1 MEKQYKILLL
11 PLAFEVE
18 TKEVLKKTT
27 TASRALAELKSIAK
41 TIPNA
46 AILTNTLVLQE
57 SKDSSEIENIITTHD
72 ELFRA
77 DIFEKMVTSM
87 ATKEVQYYAE
97 ALLSG
102 FEIVRKTELLTSNNI
117 ISIQEILERNNAGF
131 RRQAGTSLKNDAT
144 KEVIYT
150 PPQNY
155 DEISDLMSNLVNF
168 INDNEL
174 SDLDPLVKM
183 AIIHVQF
190 ESIHP
195 FYDGNGR
202 TGRIINILY
211 LILQGLLDAPI
222 LYLSRFITQNKQ
234 AYYQKLQNV
243 RDNNDWQTW
252 VLFMLDAV
260 EKTATETI
268 KLIENIKKLM
278 RQYKTTLRENY
289 SFYSQE
295 LLNNFFQH
303 PYTKIEFV
311 ERDLGVSRPT
321 AANYLNTLAKDGLLN
336 KIKIGKSNF
345 YVNQPLY
352 DLLVNKII
360 MNDAHIAPF

>member
-1 MEKQYKILLL
+1 MYQINLL
-11 PLAFEVE
+11 PLSFEIE

-41 TIPNA
+41 TIPNT

-72 ELFRA
+72 ELFKA
-77 DIFEKMVTSM
+77 DIFENMVTSM
-87 ATKEVQYYAE
+87 ATKEVQRYAQ
-97 ALLSG
+97 ALMSG
-102 FEIVRKTELLTSNNI
+102 FGIVKNTQLLTANNI
-117 ISIQEILERNNAGF
+117 ISLQEILERNSAGF
-131 RRQAGTSLKNDAT
+131 RKQAGTNLKNAQT
-144 KEVIYT
+144 GQVIYT
-150 PPQNY
+150 PPQDY
-155 DEISDLMSNLVNF
+155 DTISDLMTNLVRF
-168 INDNEL
+168 INDDEL
-174 SDLDPLVKM
+174 SDIDPLVKM

-211 LILQGLLDAPI
+211 LILQGLLDMPI

-234 AYYQKLQNV
+234 AYYQNLRNV
-243 RDNNDWQTW
+243 RDKNDWQTW

-260 EKTATETI
+260 EKTAKETI
-268 KLIENIKKLM
+268 KLIENIKILMQEYKIKL
-278 RQYKTTLRENY
+278 KENY

-295 LLNNFFQH
+295 LLNNLFKH

-311 ERDLGVSRPT
+311 QKDLGIKRLT
-321 AANYLNTLAKDGLLN
+321 ATKYLNALVKDGLLE

-345 YVNQPLY
+345 YVNNSLC
-352 DLLVNKII
+352 DLLVNKTLV
-360 MNDAHIAPF
+360 